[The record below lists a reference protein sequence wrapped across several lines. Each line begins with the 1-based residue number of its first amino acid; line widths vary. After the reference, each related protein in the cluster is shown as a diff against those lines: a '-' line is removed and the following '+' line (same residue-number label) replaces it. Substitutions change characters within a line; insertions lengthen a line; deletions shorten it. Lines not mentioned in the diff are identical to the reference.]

1 MIYLYR
7 EKLITLLLCMRKR
20 LKNCPSAPAI
30 YLNLSMEN
38 AESQHIKV
46 ELQHKSV
53 VKSSQSQVIKIRK
66 LQKMEM
72 QIRC

>member
-1 MIYLYR
+1 
-7 EKLITLLLCMRKR
+7 MRRHFCKFQNA
-20 LKNCPSAPAI
+20 LAI
-30 YLNLSMEN
+30 YLNHSFEGEN
-38 AESQHIKV
+38 VESKHIKV

-53 VKSSQSQVIKIRK
+53 VKSSQSQAIKIRK